1 MTHDSQGQSN
11 HSSPPHLIAHI
22 DREGATM
29 SQGIVMQPG
38 LSGSELPLKV
48 FPPINVSESRK
59 HFERIWTLLFGALTS
74 EQLAVRVF
82 VDFVVANAVLVVA
95 AVVRLALMGG
105 LSWDNPVGSLIE
117 RVNSTYLMNAG
128 WFGLSTVVLFA
139 LTRVYKPVPSSCI
152 RRRLIAV
159 AVACVAGLVA
169 HLAIGT
175 WVFNKAQQ
183 TLQVGLPAWTLL
195 CVVVGS
201 VRYSRMMIGSRYRVV
216 PRGVAANTKIE
227 DVLVVG
233 GAGYIG
239 SILTRQLLDAGYRVR
254 VLDLEL
260 FGTKSLDDIMSHPRL
275 EVMKGDFRN
284 IEDAARALRGMDAV
298 CHLAAI
304 VGDPA
309 CALDRE
315 TTITVNYAAA
325 KMMAQLAKANGIS
338 KFIFASTCSV
348 YGDSDEVMTELSP
361 LNPVSLYATTKIDAE
376 RALLD
381 SADNDFQPTILRFAT
396 AYGWSFRPRFDLV
409 ANLFSAQAVTDKKIR
424 VFNGEQWRPFVHTRD
439 IARACVLALEAPLS
453 KVGGQIFNVGDESQN
468 YTLTQLGQIVA
479 RCCPGIS
486 VEEVRNGDDPRNYR
500 VDFSKIRRTLGFR
513 ASIDLVQGIQ
523 EMVNAVAS
531 GQVPNWRDPIYSN
544 SKHLEGEGLSVLKFD
559 AHRNTMDEMPAT
571 SRFLAKKAAA

>member
-1 MTHDSQGQSN
+1 
-11 HSSPPHLIAHI
+11 
-22 DREGATM
+22 M
-29 SQGIVMQPG
+29 SQGFVLQPG
-38 LSGSELPLKV
+38 FSGSELPLKV
-48 FPPINVSESRK
+48 FPTINVPEPRK
-59 HFERIWTLLFGALTS
+59 QFDRIWTLLFGALSS

-82 VDFVVANAVLVVA
+82 VDFVVANVVLVVA
-95 AVVRLALMGG
+95 AVIRLTFLGG
-105 LSWDNPVGSLIE
+105 LSWENPVGSLIE

-128 WFGLSTVVLFA
+128 WFGVSTVVLFA
-139 LTRVYKPVPSSCI
+139 LTRVYKPVPFSCV
-152 RRRLIAV
+152 RQRLIAV
-159 AVACVAGLVA
+159 AIACGIGFVA
-169 HLAIGT
+169 HLVIGA
-175 WVFNKAQQ
+175 WVFHKAQQ

-195 CVVVGS
+195 CMVVAA
-201 VRYSRMMIGSRYRVV
+201 VRYSRMMVGSRYRVV
-216 PRGVAANTKIE
+216 PRGVAVNTKIE

-260 FGTKSLDDIMSHPRL
+260 FGAKSLEGILSHPRL

-315 TTITVNYAAA
+315 TTIAVNYAAA

-348 YGDSDEVMTELSP
+348 YGDSEDVMTELSP

-381 SADNDFQPTILRFAT
+381 AADAEFQPTILRFAT
-396 AYGWSFRPRFDLV
+396 AYGWSYRPRFDLV
-409 ANLFSAQAVTDKKIR
+409 ANLFSAQAVTEKKIR
-424 VFNGEQWRPFVHTRD
+424 VFNGNQWRPFVHTRD

-468 YTLTQLGQIVA
+468 FTLTQLGQIVA
-479 RCCPGIS
+479 QAFPGLI
-486 VEEVRNGDDPRNYR
+486 VEEVQNGDDPRNYR
-500 VDFSKIRRTLGFR
+500 VSFEKIRRVLGFR
-513 ASIDLVQGIQ
+513 ASIDLPQGIQ

-544 SKHLEGEGLSVLKFD
+544 TKHLEGEGLSVLKFD
-559 AHRNTMDEMPAT
+559 AQRKPADEMPAT
-571 SRFLAKKAAA
+571 TQFLAKKAAA

>member
-1 MTHDSQGQSN
+1 
-11 HSSPPHLIAHI
+11 
-22 DREGATM
+22 M
-29 SQGIVMQPG
+29 SQGCLMQPG
-38 LSGSELPLKV
+38 LTSGELPREV
-48 FPPINVSESRK
+48 FQPVTMPGTRK
-59 HFERIWTLLFGALTS
+59 LVDQAWTQLFGSLTS
-74 EQLAVRVF
+74 DKLAIRVF
-82 VDFVVANAVLVVA
+82 VDFIVANAVLVMA
-95 AVVRLALMGG
+95 AVVRLAVMGG
-105 LSWDNPVGSLIE
+105 LSWDNPVGAMFD
-117 RVNSTYLMNAG
+117 RVNATYLMNAG

-139 LTRVYKPVPSSCI
+139 LTRVYLPVPFS
-152 RRRLIAV
+152 RVQQRLTAIAL
-159 AVACVAGLVA
+159 ACGIGLIA
-169 HLAIGT
+169 HLALGT
-175 WVFNKAQQ
+175 FAFKRPQQ
-183 TLQVGLPAWTLL
+183 TLELGLSAWTLL
-195 CVVVGS
+195 CMVVAS
-201 VRYSRMMIGSRYRVV
+201 VRYFRMKVGEHFRVV
-216 PRGVAANTKIE
+216 VRGEAANTKVE

-260 FGTKSLDDIMSHPRL
+260 FGTQSLVDVLEHPRL

-325 KMMAQLAKANGIS
+325 KMMAQLAKANGVS
-338 KFIFASTCSV
+338 KFVFASTCSV
-348 YGDSDEVMTELSP
+348 YGDSEEIMSEDSP

-381 SADNDFQPTILRFAT
+381 AADAGFQPTILRFAT
-396 AYGWSFRPRFDLV
+396 AYGWSHRPRFDLV

-439 IARACVLALEAPLS
+439 IARACVLTLEAPLA

-479 RCCPGIS
+479 QSCPGIE
-486 VEEVRNGDDPRNYR
+486 VEAVRNNDDMRNYR
-500 VDFSKIRRTLGFR
+500 VNFAKIHRALGFR
-513 ASIDLVQGIQ
+513 ASIDLVDGVQ
-523 EMVNAVAS
+523 EMVDAVV
-531 GQVPNWRDPIYSN
+531 GGHVPNWRDPIYSN

-559 AHRNTMDEMPAT
+559 ALRKHADDMPAT
-571 SRFLAKKAAA
+571 TRFLAKKAAA

>member
-1 MTHDSQGQSN
+1 
-11 HSSPPHLIAHI
+11 
-22 DREGATM
+22 M
-29 SQGIVMQPG
+29 SQGCLMQPG
-38 LSGSELPLKV
+38 LTSGELPREV
-48 FPPINVSESRK
+48 FQPVTMPETRRLIDQA
-59 HFERIWTLLFGALTS
+59 WTQLFGSLTS
-74 EQLAVRVF
+74 DKLAIRVF
-82 VDFVVANAVLVVA
+82 VDFIVANAVLVMA
-95 AVVRLALMGG
+95 AVVRLAVMGG
-105 LSWDNPVGSLIE
+105 LSWDNPVGAMFD
-117 RVNSTYLMNAG
+117 RVNATYLMNAG

-139 LTRVYKPVPSSCI
+139 LTRVYLPVPFS
-152 RRRLIAV
+152 RVQQRLTAN
-159 AVACVAGLVA
+159 ALACGIGLIA
-169 HLAIGT
+169 HLALGT
-175 WVFNKAQQ
+175 FAFKRPQQ
-183 TLQVGLPAWTLL
+183 TLELGLSAWTLL
-195 CVVVGS
+195 CMVVAS
-201 VRYSRMMIGSRYRVV
+201 VRYFRMKVGEHFRVV
-216 PRGVAANTKIE
+216 VRGAAANTKVE

-260 FGTKSLDDIMSHPRL
+260 FGTQSLVDVLEHPRL

-325 KMMAQLAKANGIS
+325 KMMAQLAKANGVS
-338 KFIFASTCSV
+338 KFVFASTCSV
-348 YGDSDEVMTELSP
+348 YGDSEEIMSEDSP

-381 SADNDFQPTILRFAT
+381 AADAGFQPTILRFAT
-396 AYGWSFRPRFDLV
+396 AYGWSHRPRFDLV

-439 IARACVLALEAPLS
+439 IARACVLTLEAPLA

-479 RCCPGIS
+479 QSCPGIE
-486 VEEVRNGDDPRNYR
+486 VEAVRNNDDMRNYR
-500 VDFSKIRRTLGFR
+500 VNFAKIRRALGFR
-513 ASIDLVQGIQ
+513 ASIDLVDGVQ
-523 EMVNAVAS
+523 EMVDAVV
-531 GQVPNWRDPIYSN
+531 GGHVPNWRDPIYSN

-559 AHRNTMDEMPAT
+559 ALRKHADDMPAT
-571 SRFLAKKAAA
+571 TRFLAKKAAA